1 MGSVGHLTIFVQ
13 HRRRH
18 MQSSSSEAKPIKLSS
33 QLVAEESG
41 PVLSVGR
48 RLLFGLYAAVSGTFM
63 CPLSLGRGNGLSSPA
78 THSRYLA
85 LPKFGW
91 TLSPCHLLV
100 RLQ

>member
-41 PVLSVGR
+41 PMLSVGR
-48 RLLFGLYAAVSGTFM
+48 RLLFGFV
-63 CPLSLGRGNGLSSPA
+63 
-78 THSRYLA
+78 
-85 LPKFGW
+85 
-91 TLSPCHLLV
+91 LL
-100 RLQ
+100 